1 MPHRGR
7 LNLLTGMLQFPP
19 SALFHKIK
27 GGSELPVE
35 YGAAGDVIS
44 HLSTSS
50 PPPSPGY
57 AAYTTYSPVCLLAA
71 ASPRLAYAEAAKPV
85 QVSLLPNPSH
95 LEAVNPVAL
104 GKTRAKQFAL
114 LKALQ
119 SAGETECMPGDR
131 VMCVQLHGD
140 ASFTGQGVIME
151 GLGLS
156 ACFMLG
162 GGGRCAVRL
171 TCLGCR

>member
-27 GGSELPVE
+27 GGSELPEE

-44 HLSTSS
+44 HLSASSS
-50 PPPSPGY
+50 PGLIASSLLTHAHLPP
-57 AAYTTYSPVCLLAA
+57 A
-71 ASPRLAYAEAAKPV
+71 ASPLLEYPGAEKPLH
-85 QVSLLPNPSH
+85 VSLLPNPSH
-95 LEAVNPVAL
+95 LEAINPVAL

-114 LKALQ
+114 LKELQ
-119 SAGETECMPGDR
+119 REGETSCMPGDR

-156 ACFMLG
+156 TYACV
-162 GGGRCAVRL
+162 RCGEERD
-171 TCLGCR
+171 RS